1 MLLNVLTC
9 IFMTQFVV
17 VVNDFAL
24 LKGWVFCDFVIAAAV
39 WIIYICGKH
48 LKTKK

>member
-1 MLLNVLTC
+1 
-9 IFMTQFVV
+9 MTQFVV

-24 LKGWVFCDFVIAAAV
+24 LKGWVFCDIVIAAAV
-39 WIIYICGKH
+39 WIIYICGRH